1 MGFEMKRIYGA
12 FVVGLNMFLNKKFSH
27 LTTVRYPDT
36 LVLDTLL
43 LRVLPV
49 TIMIGHFRQKL
60 NTTVTLLK
68 SNPAGTQP

>member
-1 MGFEMKRIYGA
+1 MKRIYGA
-12 FVVGLNMFLNKKFSH
+12 FVVGLNMFLKKKKFSH

-43 LRVLPV
+43 LRGLPV
-49 TIMIGHFRQKL
+49 TIIIGHFRQKL